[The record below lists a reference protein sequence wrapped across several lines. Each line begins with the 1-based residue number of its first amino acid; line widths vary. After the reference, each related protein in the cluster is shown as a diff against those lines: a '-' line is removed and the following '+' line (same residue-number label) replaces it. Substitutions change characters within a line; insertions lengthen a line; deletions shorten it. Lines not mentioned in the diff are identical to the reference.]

1 MERTENS
8 TELDGPQA
16 PKRSQVSFA
25 NEIVLDELELLMGFK
40 LITNLL
46 CYKLQRTVSC
56 SF

>member
-16 PKRSQVSFA
+16 AKQSQVSFA

-40 LITNLL
+40 LITNLV